1 MLEKILSRLGKL
13 FILGAVLG
21 AGEVN
26 SSKAYAQNV
35 PEKKVLFY
43 MQSKDFN
50 GNIKRE
56 FEPGENFNLEIYADN
71 RALEG
76 EKTGVVLWDIIS
88 TLNMTGITPIKH
100 YGNNDFFYPLTTEE
114 DDIIKQGGR
123 KISGIWTNK
132 RAAEQKIIPYKR
144 DGVDNKVGLLAV
156 YSVSINPTNSIG
168 QYIMQMGNV
177 LVGSDNTETR
187 NEVKQPYKVKNFSVA
202 VRKKNSVE
210 PVVALTSD
218 AFRDYLVYVAG
229 SDDRNYKLEVSDN
242 LKDWTAVWTNSST
255 GSFLYEDKEAALKE
269 NRFYRAVESD
279 E

>member
-21 AGEVN
+21 AGELN

-76 EKTGVVLWDIIS
+76 EKTGAVLWRTIS
-88 TLNMTGITPIKH
+88 QLNLTGITPIGH
-100 YGNNDFFYPLTTEE
+100 YGQNDFFFPLAVENS
-114 DDIIKQGGR
+114 DIVQPNY
-123 KISGIWTNK
+123 SK
-132 RAAEQKIIPYKR
+132 RAAELKAIPYERK
-144 DGVDNKVGLLAV
+144 GVANKVGLLAI

-168 QYIMQMGNV
+168 QYGVRMVNISI
-177 LVGSDNTETR
+177 GSDSSETKL
-187 NEVKQPYKVKNFSVA
+187 EVIQPYKVKNFSVA
-202 VRKKNSVE
+202 VRKKDAAK

-229 SDDRNYKLEVSDN
+229 RDDKKYKLEVSGN

>member
-21 AGEVN
+21 AGELN
-26 SSKAYAQNV
+26 SSKSYAQNV

-100 YGNNDFFYPLTTEE
+100 YGNNDFG
-114 DDIIKQGGR
+114 D
-123 KISGIWTNK
+123 
-132 RAAEQKIIPYKR
+132 
-144 DGVDNKVGLLAV
+144 
-156 YSVSINPTNSIG
+156 
-168 QYIMQMGNV
+168 
-177 LVGSDNTETR
+177 
-187 NEVKQPYKVKNFSVA
+187 
-202 VRKKNSVE
+202 
-210 PVVALTSD
+210 
-218 AFRDYLVYVAG
+218 
-229 SDDRNYKLEVSDN
+229 
-242 LKDWTAVWTNSST
+242 
-255 GSFLYEDKEAALKE
+255 
-269 NRFYRAVESD
+269 
-279 E
+279 

>member
-76 EKTGVVLWDIIS
+76 EKTGAVLWRTIS
-88 TLNMTGITPIKH
+88 QLNLTGITPIGH
-100 YGNNDFFYPLTTEE
+100 YGQNDFFFPFITGKNFAFRIIIEIPTTAKNRSKNHFFFNFFSSHLQIPLT
-114 DDIIKQGGR
+114 
-123 KISGIWTNK
+123 N
-132 RAAEQKIIPYKR
+132 R
-144 DGVDNKVGLLAV
+144 D
-156 YSVSINPTNSIG
+156 S
-168 QYIMQMGNV
+168 
-177 LVGSDNTETR
+177 
-187 NEVKQPYKVKNFSVA
+187 
-202 VRKKNSVE
+202 
-210 PVVALTSD
+210 
-218 AFRDYLVYVAG
+218 
-229 SDDRNYKLEVSDN
+229 
-242 LKDWTAVWTNSST
+242 
-255 GSFLYEDKEAALKE
+255 
-269 NRFYRAVESD
+269 
-279 E
+279 